1 MPLFYIHYNI
11 FPSAK
16 KNCSTYFASMN
27 EQDDQV
33 DAGKNVKILGRWH
46 CAAKGEGW
54 CVVDSPA
61 YVDVSAFLY
70 NWAPM
75 CDVKVEAVLNDDD
88 QREVLMNKYSMG
100 TPSWKA
106 KQDRP
111 SNAEP
116 QAGETLYHITYK
128 FKPGCTA
135 TGFKAFA
142 GMKAEQDD
150 ADKGNCLSMGRWHNT
165 GMGSGYAVC
174 AAKNPKDVHAWAAN
188 WAELCDCDI
197 RPVVTDSQ
205 FRAMARAKPDFEMAV
220 NNVIKA
226 TGMVAG
232 GVKTYADLKKK
243 LSL

>member
-1 MPLFYIHYNI
+1 MISLRARTLVLPESGLSTTNSHHHKPTTKQTMPLFYIHYNI

-61 YVDVSAFLY
+61 YADVCAFLY

-75 CDVKVEAVLNDDD
+75 CDVTVEAVLNDDD

-135 TGFKAFA
+135 TGYVMPSF
-142 GMKAEQDD
+142 
-150 ADKGNCLSMGRWHNT
+150 
-165 GMGSGYAVC
+165 
-174 AAKNPKDVHAWAAN
+174 
-188 WAELCDCDI
+188 I
-197 RPVVTDSQ
+197 R
-205 FRAMARAKPDFEMAV
+205 
-220 NNVIKA
+220 
-226 TGMVAG
+226 
-232 GVKTYADLKKK
+232 
-243 LSL
+243 

>member
-1 MPLFYIHYNI
+1 
-11 FPSAK
+11 
-16 KNCSTYFASMN
+16 
-27 EQDDQV
+27 
-33 DAGKNVKILGRWH
+33 
-46 CAAKGEGW
+46 
-54 CVVDSPA
+54 
-61 YVDVSAFLY
+61 
-70 NWAPM
+70 
-75 CDVKVEAVLNDDD
+75 
-88 QREVLMNKYSMG
+88 
-100 TPSWKA
+100 
-106 KQDRP
+106 
-111 SNAEP
+111 
-116 QAGETLYHITYK
+116 
-128 FKPGCTA
+128 
-135 TGFKAFA
+135 
-142 GMKAEQDD
+142 MKAEQDD